1 MASGRTSGRKNFSP
15 KYEGFCTE
23 KHLCY
28 GVQGNRRSGTS
39 PSPSKASK
47 QGVPQQLQRRLNK
60 QVGNVAEVKIAVKSL
75 KNGKTEH
82 FKWLDSQ
89 GIEWLTMLMNKI
101 MEEET
106 IYAIDERPNTQRSS
120 LLVYEKKRNT
130 GEISKNS

>member
-1 MASGRTSGRKNFSP
+1 MKVSAQKSTYATAYKAIDAQG
-15 KYEGFCTE
+15 
-23 KHLCY
+23 HLP
-28 GVQGNRRSGTS
+28 VHL
-39 PSPSKASK
+39 KSK
-47 QGVPQQLQRRLNK
+47 QGVPQKLQRRLNK

-82 FKWLDSQ
+82 FKWLDSE
-89 GIEWLTMLMNKI
+89 GNEWLTMLMNKI

-120 LLVYEKKRNT
+120 LLVYEEKRNT